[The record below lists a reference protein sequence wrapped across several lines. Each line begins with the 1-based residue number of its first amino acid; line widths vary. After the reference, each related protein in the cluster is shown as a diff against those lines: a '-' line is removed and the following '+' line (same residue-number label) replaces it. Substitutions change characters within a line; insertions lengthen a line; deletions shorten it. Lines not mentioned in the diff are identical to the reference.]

1 MEIRCIITD
10 VEPLARKGLRGY
22 IEKIDFLSLT
32 GECEDALQ
40 LTAMIRDH
48 PADLIFLDIEMP
60 EVTGIDWLNTI
71 KDPPK
76 VVIVSAY
83 EQYALKGYE
92 YNVVDYLLKP
102 VSFDRFLKSVNK
114 IHHIFE
120 QEQRTDEKNYFFV
133 KSGKQ
138 LKKINTQELLFM
150 ESMENYVIIH
160 TLSTREII
168 YTTLK
173 QMLNSLPEKLFLQV
187 HRSFVVNIQ
196 HIRSVEG
203 NQLFVGKNQIPISRS
218 CKEKVIK
225 EISKYQ

>member
-1 MEIRCIITD
+1 MKMEIRCIITD
-10 VEPLARKGLRGY
+10 DEPLARKGLRGY
-22 IEKIDFLSLT
+22 IEKIDFLSLS

-40 LTAMIRDH
+40 LSTMIRNH

-60 EVTGIDWLNTI
+60 EISGIDWLNTI
-71 KDPPK
+71 EDPPK

-102 VSFDRFLKSVNK
+102 VSFDRFLKSVNRVR
-114 IHHIFE
+114 HIFE
-120 QEQRTDEKNYFFV
+120 QEQRTDEKDYFFV

-138 LKKINTQELLFM
+138 LKKINMQELLFI

-160 TLSTREII
+160 TLDTREIV
-168 YTTLK
+168 YTTMK

-203 NQLFVGKNQIPISRS
+203 NHLFIGKKQIPISRS

-225 EISKYQ
+225 EISR